1 VPLSRS
7 IPLAPARSGAG
18 WRRLFVQAW
27 FALFACGLAAPGQA
41 ASLDAADAKAVR
53 AVIEAQLEAFAADDA
68 VRAFSYASE
77 GIRRQFVDPERFMAM
92 VRAGYPMVLRPR
104 SASFFQAQRAPTGV
118 FQVVQL
124 RDRSGQLWRATYL
137 LEQQADR
144 SWRIGG
150 CVVEPGDAASTT

>member
-1 VPLSRS
+1 MSPSFP
-7 IPLAPARSGAG
+7 IPRTAARTGLG
-18 WRRLFVQAW
+18 WLFVRVWAALLAW
-27 FALFACGLAAPGQA
+27 GLASPGQA
-41 ASLDAADAKAVR
+41 DSLDAADAKAVR

-92 VRAGYPMVLRPR
+92 VRSGYPMVLRPR
-104 SASFFQAQRAPTGV
+104 SASFFHARRAPTGV

-124 RDRSGQLWRATYL
+124 RDRSGRLWRATYL

-150 CVVEPGDAASTT
+150 CVVEPADAASTT